1 MNVLHENLSLES
13 VVEPDPEWTREL
25 RSLVS
30 GYPFERRRRA
40 AWGDAWELFR
50 GSWAGE
56 TTVPTRFVAAR
67 YRSRVVG
74 WLQLLDF
81 SDLPGVRP
89 LYLGRWELVQR
100 NRDDLR
106 GALLDAVRTGIGE
119 ATLALEQPTQNR
131 TARRFLRRRTR
142 LDSTGHRAVLGGT
155 PDGDQDAPPDVSP
168 LREAVRPDPEDLREW
183 REWIRGPVRAALPGP
198 TRRVLLRWR
207 LSDDP
212 PGTRRTGILGTPAG
226 SPRGLIVVARVG
238 PGRRIDSDTG
248 RVEHLLLDPD
258 ADPANALPPLLQWAD
273 SRFARWNT
281 EHREAVVDLGH
292 TPLDPFERRGYRV
305 LSRREGFAGPRSDEG

>member
-1 MNVLHENLSLES
+1 MNVLHENLSLET
-13 VVEPDPEWTREL
+13 VTEPDPSWTDEL

-40 AWGDAWELFR
+40 AWVDPWELFR

-56 TTVPTRFVAAR
+56 TSVPTRFVAAR
-67 YRSRVVG
+67 YGSRVVG
-74 WLQLLDF
+74 WLQLLEF

-106 GALLDAVRTGIGE
+106 GALLDAVRTRIGHT
-119 ATLALEQPTQNR
+119 TLILEQPTQNR
-131 TARRFLRRRTR
+131 TARRFLRHRTR
-142 LDSTGHRAVLGGT
+142 LASTGHRAVLGGV
-155 PDGDQDAPPDVSP
+155 PDEDRDPPPDVFLP
-168 LREAVRPDPEDLREW
+168 REAARPDPEDLRGW
-183 REWIRGPVRAALPGP
+183 REWIRGPVRTALPGP

-207 LSDDP
+207 LS
-212 PGTRRTGILGTPAG
+212 GEAGGERRWGILRDGTG

-238 PGRRIDSDTG
+238 PGRRIDSDMG
-248 RVEHLLLDPD
+248 RVEHLLLAPD
-258 ADPANALPPLLQWAD
+258 ADPADTVPPLLRWAD
-273 SRFARWNT
+273 TRFARWNT
-281 EHREAVVDLGH
+281 EHREAVVDLRH
-292 TPLDPFERRGYRV
+292 IPLDPFEREGYRV